1 MKLQEFREQIRD
13 MGFEDDAIFTEYV
26 NVIINAL
33 NRSLD
38 IINTTVKPIIGKLDI
53 TQDGTGT
60 GTARYDLS
68 ELCVDGQGNPIYEA
82 LDGMPMRAYNNTY
95 YPFGRYTLEQ
105 NKIISMDASLE
116 GVFTFFYT
124 QQIPHITISTPDDYE
139 LPIDPEVEPLLPLL
153 VAYYVWLDDD
163 ERKAVMYYNQF
174 DSMKNEILEKIRGR
188 NGIGT
193 AEIYGGIGWN

>member
-1 MKLQEFREQIRD
+1 MKLSEFREQIRD

-38 IINTTVKPIIGKLDI
+38 IINTTVKPIVGKVDI
-53 TQDGTGT
+53 VQDGTET
-60 GTARYDLS
+60 GIARYDLS
-68 ELCVDGQGNPIYEA
+68 ELCVDSQGNSIYEA
-82 LDGMPMRAYNNTY
+82 LEGMPRRAYNDVY
-95 YPFGRYTLEQ
+95 YPFNNYTLEQ
-105 NKIISMDASLE
+105 NKIISMDASLI
-116 GVFTFFYT
+116 GTFSFYYT
-124 QQIPHITISTPDDYE
+124 QAIPHITTSTPDDYE

-174 DSMKNEILEKIRGR
+174 DSMKNEILERIRGR

-193 AEIYGGIGWN
+193 AEIYGGIGWD